1 MIPREVN
8 QKQAFGSA
16 SVHTK
21 TSLTEAT
28 FFILC
33 VICLSRHGSKLLQT
47 TLSQESYKTE
57 SRGSSVALST
67 NPGLP
72 LSPDFLALTII
83 YCLNIFGSSFLLFA
97 VKVFSLLWRLS
108 LKGYVIVL
116 HAARKILATFFCFTR
131 RGKWSQ

>member
-8 QKQAFGSA
+8 KKQAFGSA

-21 TSLTEAT
+21 ASLTEAT

-57 SRGSSVALST
+57 SRGSSVAPSTQPRATSVSGLLSA
-67 NPGLP
+67 NDYL
-72 LSPDFLALTII
+72 LLKYIWIKFSPICSEGVLTIVAFKSERI
-83 YCLNIFGSSFLLFA
+83 CHCSSCSKKNTSNIFLF
-97 VKVFSLLWRLS
+97 
-108 LKGYVIVL
+108 
-116 HAARKILATFFCFTR
+116 H
-131 RGKWSQ
+131 